1 MTHGACWGAPSL
13 LDARRRWEPGVG
25 TGAAAQAAAVVAS
38 TSYREEELGAATV
51 EWGSEPAMERVV
63 CVSLLH
69 AA

>member
-1 MTHGACWGAPSL
+1 MGLAGAHLPYWTLGEGGS
-13 LDARRRWEPGVG
+13 RGVG

>member
-1 MTHGACWGAPSL
+1 MTHGACAPSL
-13 LDARRRWEPGVG
+13 WTLGEGGSRGVG

-63 CVSLLH
+63 CASLLH